1 MEEVNFKVI
10 QGDTFTIV
18 VTYKNPNGSVIDI
31 TDFTARMD
39 VRDKPGGKV
48 LCASA
53 TENNGGIVIDGPNGE
68 ITIEFTPAQTK
79 KFTIPNA
86 AHQLKITNLNTNQET
101 TLVQGYLQVSSA
113 VIR

>member
-1 MEEVNFKVI
+1 MEEVNFKVV

-18 VTYKNPNGSVIDI
+18 VSYKNPNGTAINL
-31 TDFTARMD
+31 TGAAARMD

-53 TENNGGIVIDGPNGE
+53 TQNNGGITIDGPSGQ
-68 ITIEFTPAQTK
+68 ITVEFTPDQTK
-79 KFTIPNA
+79 KFTIPSA
-86 AHQLKITNLNTNQET
+86 AYQLQIDSGGEKITLT
-101 TLVQGYLQVSSA
+101 QGYLQVSSA

>member
-1 MEEVNFKVI
+1 MEEVNFKVV

-18 VTYKNPNGSVIDI
+18 VTYKNPNGSAINL

-39 VRDKPGGKV
+39 VRDKPGGKI

-53 TENNGGIVIDGPNGE
+53 TQNNNGITIDALNGK
-68 ITIEFTPAQTK
+68 ITIEFTPEQTK
-79 KFTIPNA
+79 KFTLPSA
-86 AHQLKITNLNTNQET
+86 AYQLQIDNNGEKITLA
-101 TLVQGYLQVSSA
+101 QGYFQVSSA